1 MVRYF
6 SFKYIQQFIS
16 KFCIVSS
23 YNVNNKINVSTFILF
38 LKIYIIFQPNNFLK
52 WITRAEDVHNYDLLL
67 EVEIIKLLNSLTNK
81 TIVIS
86 KKKNKKYFCYIK
98 WKFIYFY

>member
-1 MVRYF
+1 MVNY
-6 SFKYIQQFIS
+6 SNYIQKFIS

-23 YNVNNKINVSTFILF
+23 NNINNKINVETFILF

-67 EVEIIKLLNSLTNK
+67 EVEILKILNNLANK
-81 TIVIS
+81 KTVLYI
-86 KKKNKKYFCYIK
+86 KNKNKYFCYIK
-98 WKFIYFY
+98 WKFFYFY

>member
-6 SFKYIQQFIS
+6 NFKYIQQFIS

-23 YNVNNKINVSTFILF
+23 DINNKINVSTFILF
-38 LKIYIIFQPNNFLK
+38 LKIYIIFQPNNFLN
-52 WITRAEDVHNYDLLL
+52 WITRAEDVHNYDLIL